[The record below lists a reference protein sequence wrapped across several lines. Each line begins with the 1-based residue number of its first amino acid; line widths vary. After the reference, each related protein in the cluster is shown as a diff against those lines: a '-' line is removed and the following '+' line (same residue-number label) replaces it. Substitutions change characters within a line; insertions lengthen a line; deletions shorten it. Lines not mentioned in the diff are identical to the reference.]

1 MGMCIGPGLDRT
13 PIGAGGEVKSEET
26 VQNLQK
32 VYDKRHKKRSMCL
45 VHVA

>member
-32 VYDKRHKKRSMCL
+32 VYDNRHKKRSMCI